1 MKTNNQQLRI
11 SLQFKVA
18 LAAILAV
25 LLLAA
30 ALVYFYG
37 RQMAVTA
44 GVELDKRGIAIA
56 MGVASECEY
65 PLMVGNKSMLQQAVV
80 KALAQSDVA
89 SAVVFDEGG
98 KVMAAA
104 GRVDSI
110 VKARSGPDLVARYAQ
125 SGVAK
130 VPGISEHEDQ
140 ATYYLPVFLQPT
152 SATSGLGADEFSSDA
167 AKRFGEQLGLVELT
181 VSQASTD
188 TAVRKSRLAALAI
201 TGSCALVVS
210 LLCMVGVRRM
220 IRPLRTL
227 AAGTQELAGGN
238 LNARVA
244 VKTSDELGDLAHAF
258 NEMAESLQRS
268 QSEVLD
274 YQRNLEQRVK
284 DRTIELE
291 KDITERRRAE
301 EALRQSEERFK
312 QVAESAGEW
321 IWEVD
326 TDGVYR
332 YSSSAV
338 ERILGYSPDEL
349 VGKMHFY
356 DLFAPEVREQMKAAA
371 LATFQRKEPFR
382 DFVNPNVHKSGRIV
396 ILQTTGSPVQD
407 RNGTLLGY
415 RGVDTDVTERR
426 RAEADL
432 ENLHKQL
439 LDSSR
444 QAGMAEVVTDVLH
457 NVGNVLNSVN
467 VSFAVVSDKVRK
479 SKVSNL
485 ARAAGL
491 LQEHKHDLA
500 AFLNSDPKGTQL
512 PGYLVNLAQHLAEE
526 QAEILKELQLL
537 SGNVEHIKE
546 IVAMQQ
552 SYYKVSGAVES
563 LPVAQLVEDALRMNA
578 ATLAHHDVQIVREY
592 AEAPPVLVEK
602 HKVLQ
607 ILVNLIGNARYAL
620 DEGGQRDKRLT
631 LRIAKNGSDFVHV
644 SVIDNGVGISTE
656 NLTRIF
662 EHGFTT
668 RKDGHGFG
676 LHSSAF
682 VAKEIGGTLTMHSD
696 GVGRGATFTLA
707 LPYERKERNARDV
720 MP

>member
-44 GVELDKRGIAIA
+44 GAELDKRGIAIA
-56 MGVASECEY
+56 MGLASECEY

-80 KALAQSDVA
+80 KALAQSDVV

-110 VKARSGPDLVARYAQ
+110 VKARSGPDLVGRYAQ
-125 SGVAK
+125 SGVTK
-130 VPGISEHEDQ
+130 VPRISEHEDQ
-140 ATYYLPVFLQPT
+140 ATYYLPAFLQPT
-152 SATSGLGADEFSSDA
+152 STVSGLGADEFSSDA
-167 AKRFGEQLGLVELT
+167 AKRVGEQLGLVELT

-188 TAVRKSRLAALAI
+188 AAVRKSRSAALAI

-220 IRPLRTL
+220 IRPLRIL
-227 AAGTQELAGGN
+227 VAGTRELAGGN

-244 VKTSDELGDLAHAF
+244 ARTSDELGDLAHAF

-268 QSEVLD
+268 QGEILD

-301 EALRQSEERFK
+301 EALRESEGRLRAILESV
-312 QVAESAGEW
+312 QTGVVVIDPETHLIVDANPVALRLIG
-321 IWEVD
+321 
-326 TDGVYR
+326 
-332 YSSSAV
+332 
-338 ERILGYSPDEL
+338 
-349 VGKMHFY
+349 
-356 DLFAPEVREQMKAAA
+356 APREQVVGAVCHKFICPAAQGA
-371 LATFQRKEPFR
+371 C
-382 DFVNPNVHKSGRIV
+382 
-396 ILQTTGSPVQD
+396 PVTDCGQAVD
-407 RNGTLLGY
+407 NSERVLLTANG
-415 RGVDTDVTERR
+415 ERR
-426 RAEADL
+426 SILKTVTTVTLGGRKHLLENFIDITDRKRAEADL

-467 VSFAVVSDKVRK
+467 VSFAVVSDKIRK

-485 ARAAGL
+485 AKAAGL
-491 LQEHKHDLA
+491 LQEHKDDLA
-500 AFLNSDPKGTQL
+500 AFLNGDPKGMQL

-526 QAEILKELQLL
+526 QAEFLKELQLL

-563 LPVAQLVEDALRMNA
+563 LPVAELVEDALRMNA
-578 ATLAHHDVQIVREY
+578 ATLARHDVQIVREY

-620 DEGGQRDKRLT
+620 DEGRQHDKRLT
-631 LRIAKNGSDFVHV
+631 LRIARNSSDFVHV

-656 NLTRIF
+656 NLTRVF

-682 VAKEIGGTLTMHSD
+682 VAKELGGTLTVHSD

-707 LPYERKERNARDV
+707 LPYERKESNARDV